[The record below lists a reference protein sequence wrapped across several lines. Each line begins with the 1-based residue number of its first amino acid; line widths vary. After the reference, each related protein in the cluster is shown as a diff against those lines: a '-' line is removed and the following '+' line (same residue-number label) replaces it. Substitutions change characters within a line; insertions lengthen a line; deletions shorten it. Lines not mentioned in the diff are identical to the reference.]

1 MVNSANELSRGS
13 FSASE
18 VSISEKSSPSVS
30 SLKSQSSNRE
40 ERTSSIAKEAFQSQ
54 DTEKAVLKAKPLPLK
69 KAKKSLRDV
78 SKRVAKF
85 IKKPLT
91 QLAQSKAAGKMKDGA
106 KGVKRGVVNAAG
118 AIKSGTLTALT
129 AIKNAAKSSVKFTK
143 KKTKAA
149 YKKTKETLKAAKK
162 SQPVK
167 AGENREVSGDLR
179 LERSRSASGSSL
191 EASSSERGSS
201 SKSIRDSVSMT
212 QWIENTCP
220 EIKEDFSHA
229 KAILKQSEDSKALLK
244 TRMDCMPIKSSSG
257 LSGCYFI
264 QGMKGDPPEFPADIH
279 QLYAPQSME
288 KKFIVK
294 PTIQEP
300 GARGNPSGIN
310 ARGIASGKGAIRERM
325 GYTAQTALGL
335 NLGIPPTALA
345 KMEHSLFGIPKEV
358 DQHLSEL
365 SNSLGMR
372 LTRQEFYHLM
382 GPHLDIHKFKQ
393 NVAELKK
400 NELIKVLDLD
410 LSNEVDL
417 EFYTK
422 IQDFV
427 EEMGQKIVNNEEA
440 KLPQELLDLV
450 EEQQEVVGSY
460 MKALAELK
468 YSKDV
473 DQKIQE
479 IDHQLHEVKKGD
491 SQLVSLQ
498 KFVDN
503 VIPMQKMIKAKTID
517 RICPKEFEKF
527 SVDLILLNTDRHMG
541 NALVKQTP
549 KNEVISSLEQAGL
562 NRDSLENA
570 LKELKN
576 NSPDYQKAVHDFLS
590 SLPDH
595 LQNESKIEQN
605 LHGLFYAESKN
616 LSDVYEVV
624 LIDHGSCLPDPEED
638 IVGLGSAVFLWAEL
652 PQAAKPISGLAK
664 QKILSLNPEDYIEK
678 IQSDQV
684 NHAKQFGV
692 DCEIGEGCY
701 KLMKL
706 SILGLQKLV
715 ELDKPLTLAKRF
727 AKAKVE
733 RNGNKI
739 GGELSTI
746 YKNFIR
752 NNPDPDW
759 TKINEEIIKA
769 FSY

>member
-18 VSISEKSSPSVS
+18 VSISEKSSTSTS
-30 SLKSQSSNRE
+30 SLKLQPSNRE
-40 ERTSSIAKEAFQSQ
+40 QRTSSVAKETFQSQ
-54 DTEKAVLKAKPLPLK
+54 APERVALKSKPLPLK

-201 SKSIRDSVSMT
+201 SKSIRDSFSMN

-220 EIKEDFSHA
+220 EIKQDFSHA
-229 KAILKQSEDSKALLK
+229 KAILKQSEDPKALLK

-300 GARGNPSGIN
+300 GARGNPAGIN

-345 KMEHSLFGIPKEV
+345 KMEHSLFGIPEEV
-358 DQHLSEL
+358 DQQLSEL
-365 SNSLGMR
+365 SKSWGMR
-372 LTRQEFYHLM
+372 LTRQEFYHLR
-382 GPHLDIHKFKQ
+382 GSHLDIHKFKQ
-393 NVAELKK
+393 NIAELKK
-400 NELIKVLDLD
+400 NELLKILSLD
-410 LSNEVDL
+410 LSDQYDL
-417 EFYTK
+417 ELYTK
-422 IQDFV
+422 IQDFA
-427 EEMGQKIVNNEEA
+427 EEMGQKIVNNEEV
-440 KLPQELLDLV
+440 KLPQELQDLD
-450 EEQQEVVGSY
+450 EEQQEGVGSY
-460 MKALAELK
+460 MKTLAELK

-479 IDHQLHEVKKGD
+479 IDHRLQEVKKGD
-491 SQLVSLQ
+491 SQLVSIQ
-498 KFVDN
+498 KLVDN
-503 VIPMQKMIKAKTID
+503 VQPMLEMINEGTID

-541 NALVKQTP
+541 NALVQETP
-549 KNEVISSLEQAGL
+549 KNEVISRLEQAGL

-570 LKELKN
+570 LKELNN
-576 NSPDYQKAVHDFLS
+576 NSKDYLKAVHDFLS
-590 SLPDH
+590 SLPEY

-605 LHGLFYAESKN
+605 LHSLFYAESKN

-692 DCEIGEGCY
+692 ECEIGEGCY

-715 ELDKPLTLAKRF
+715 ELDKPLTLANRF

-759 TKINEEIIKA
+759 TKINEEITKA